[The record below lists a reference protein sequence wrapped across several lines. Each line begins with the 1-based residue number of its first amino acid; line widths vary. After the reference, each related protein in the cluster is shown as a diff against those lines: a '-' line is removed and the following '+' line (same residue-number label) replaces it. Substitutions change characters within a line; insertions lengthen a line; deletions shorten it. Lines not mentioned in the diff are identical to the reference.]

1 MPPTRRLPPIYS
13 AIGRFLKVRLLGKS
27 YGNSKMTPE
36 TISDLAQQTV
46 WVSIKI
52 MGPILIA
59 ALLVG
64 LLVSMFQAAT
74 SIQEQTLTFIPKLA
88 IVIAV
93 LMLAGPGML
102 QMLIDY
108 FQDLIRELPVLI
120 G

>member
-1 MPPTRRLPPIYS
+1 
-13 AIGRFLKVRLLGKS
+13 
-27 YGNSKMTPE
+27 MTPE
-36 TISDLAQQTV
+36 TISAIAQDTV
-46 WVSIKI
+46 LISLKL

-59 ALLVG
+59 SLVVG

-88 IVIAV
+88 TIIAV
-93 LMLAGPGML
+93 LMIAGPGML

-108 FQDLIRELPVLI
+108 FQDLMRDIPTLI

>member
-1 MPPTRRLPPIYS
+1 
-13 AIGRFLKVRLLGKS
+13 
-27 YGNSKMTPE
+27 MTPE
-36 TISDLAQQTV
+36 TISNVAQDTV
-46 WVSIKI
+46 LIGLKL

-59 ALLVG
+59 SLVVG

-88 IVIAV
+88 AIIAV
-93 LMLAGPGML
+93 LMIAGPGML

-108 FQDLIRELPVLI
+108 FQDLMRDSPSLI

>member
-1 MPPTRRLPPIYS
+1 
-13 AIGRFLKVRLLGKS
+13 
-27 YGNSKMTPE
+27 MTPE
-36 TISDLAQQTV
+36 TISNVAQDTV
-46 WVSIKI
+46 LIGLKL

-59 ALLVG
+59 SLVVG

-88 IVIAV
+88 AIIAV
-93 LMLAGPGML
+93 LMIAGPGML

-108 FQDLIRELPVLI
+108 FQDLLRDIPSLI